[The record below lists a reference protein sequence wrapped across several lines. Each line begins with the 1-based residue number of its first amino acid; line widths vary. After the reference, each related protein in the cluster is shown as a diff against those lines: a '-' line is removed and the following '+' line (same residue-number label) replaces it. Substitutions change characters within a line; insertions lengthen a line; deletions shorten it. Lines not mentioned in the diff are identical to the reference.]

1 MGNCWQDLRY
11 GLRMLA
17 KNPGFAAIA
26 VLTLALGIGAN
37 TAIFSL
43 VNGILLRP
51 LPYSQPDRLVRITG
65 GYPRGAF
72 VAIRDQSRTMDVAAY
87 SEGYEI
93 NLTGQGEPVRLTG
106 TIASADFFSVLD
118 ARPELGRTFQ
128 SGEDLA
134 GKDNAVV
141 LTHAVWQQRFAGDP
155 SIIGRW
161 VNLEGVSRQVIGVM
175 PPGFRFPSSKT
186 DVWLPLHLDSRDTEN
201 YWAGDFMPL
210 VARLRAGQSLAQA
223 RSEVK
228 LLLPRLFPM
237 FPWPMPASWNA
248 GAAAV
253 LLQDDLVGDVRAR
266 LLILLGSVGLVLL
279 IACANVA
286 NLMLSRATTR
296 EKEVAIRAALGAGR
310 RRITRQLLT
319 ESLLLASLGA
329 ALGLVFAAS
338 GLSLFKSVLPA
349 DTPRLAEVAIDWR
362 VLVFTAGLSIL
373 TGIVFGLVPALH
385 SSRTVLTESLKSG
398 GRGSSA
404 SGSHRLRSSLVA
416 GEVALAVL
424 LVIAAGLLIRSFWTL
439 SHVDPGFR
447 PEQILTA
454 RITPNESF
462 CSDPSRCVNFYR
474 NLLDRVHAFPGVK
487 GVALVNDL
495 PLEGG
500 VTKLSAA
507 VEDHAISATESAPL
521 FKEDIVSPEYF
532 HLMGISLLRGRTFT
546 DADTSGYPP
555 VAIISAS
562 TARRYWPGQDPIGKH
577 IKPVRWNNSY
587 TVAGVVADVREYNIK
602 NDLPDWVDGM
612 IYVPYGPDAFLNS
625 RVLPAEMTLTVRTS
639 AGESQVAAMVRETV
653 ALLNQDAPVSEVKTM
668 PAIVAEGV
676 STPRST
682 AVLFVAFAAVA
693 LGLGVIGIY
702 GVLSFLVVNRVREIG
717 IRMALGAQRRDV
729 LWLVMGEGAKFAF
742 LGIAIGLAAAFA
754 ATRLM
759 TSELYG
765 VTATDPVTFGGVA
778 ALLAAVSLLA
788 CYIPARR
795 AMRVDPII
803 ALRYE

>member
-1 MGNCWQDLRY
+1 MTNLWQDLRY

-43 VNGILLRP
+43 VNGVLLRP

-65 GYPRGAF
+65 GYPRGGF
-72 VAIRDQSRTMDVAAY
+72 VAIRDQSRTMDVAAC

-106 TIASADFFSVLD
+106 TIASADFFSVLG

-128 SGEDLA
+128 PGEDLA

-141 LTHAVWQQRFAGDP
+141 LTHAVWQQRFAGDL

-161 VNLEGVSRQVIGVM
+161 VNLEGVGRQVIGVM

-186 DVWLPLHLDSRDTEN
+186 DVWLPLHIDSRDTEN
-201 YWAGDFMPL
+201 YWGGDFMPL

-223 RSEVK
+223 RNEVK

-248 GAAAV
+248 GATAV
-253 LLQDDLVGDVRAR
+253 HLQDDLVGDVRAR

-286 NLMLSRATTR
+286 NLMLSRAATR

-349 DTPRLAEVAIDWR
+349 DTPGLTEVAMDWR
-362 VLVFTAGLSIL
+362 VLAFTAGLSIL

-385 SSRTVLTESLKSG
+385 SSRAVLTDSLKSG

-404 SGSHRLRSSLVA
+404 SGSHRLRSSLVV

-439 SHVDPGFR
+439 SHVNPGFR
-447 PEQILTA
+447 PEQVLTV

-462 CSDPSRCVNFYR
+462 CSDPSRCVSFYR
-474 NLLDRVHAFPGVK
+474 NLLDRIRALPGVK

-507 VEDHAISATESAPL
+507 VEGHAIPATESAPL

-532 HLMGISLLRGRTFT
+532 HLMDISLLRGREFT
-546 DADTSGYPP
+546 DADTSGFPP

-562 TARRYWPGQDPIGKH
+562 TASRYWPGEDPIGKH

-587 TVAGVVADVREYNIK
+587 TVAGVVADVREYDIK
-602 NDLPDWVDGM
+602 NALPDWVDGM
-612 IYVPYGPDAFLNS
+612 IYVPYGPNAFLNS

-639 AGESQVAAMVRETV
+639 AGESELAAMIREAV
-653 ALLNQDAPVSEVKTM
+653 AGLNQDAPVSEVKAM
-668 PAIVAEGV
+668 PAIVAEAV

-702 GVLSFLVVNRVREIG
+702 GVLSFLVANRLREIG

-742 LGIAIGLAAAFA
+742 LGIAIGLATAIA

-759 TSELYG
+759 RSELYG
-765 VTATDPVTFGGVA
+765 VTATDPVTFCGVA

-803 ALRYE
+803 ALRCE

>member
-1 MGNCWQDLRY
+1 MGNLWQDLRY
-11 GLRMLA
+11 GFRTLA
-17 KNPGFAAIA
+17 KNPGFAVIA
-26 VLTLALGIGAN
+26 VVTLALGIGAN

-51 LPYSQPDRLVRITG
+51 LPYSQPDRLIRITG

-93 NLTGQGEPVRLTG
+93 NLTGQGDAVRLTG
-106 TIASADFFSVLD
+106 TIASADLFSVLE

-128 SGEDLA
+128 PGEDLA
-134 GKDNAVV
+134 GKDNVV
-141 LTHAVWQQRFAGDP
+141 ILTHAVWQRRFAGDP
-155 SIIGRW
+155 AIIGRW
-161 VNLEGVSRQVIGVM
+161 INLEGVGRQVIGVM
-175 PPGFRFPSSKT
+175 APDFRFPSAKT
-186 DVWLPLHLDSRDTEN
+186 DIWLPLHIDSRDREN

-210 VARLRAGQSLAQA
+210 VARLRTGQTLGQA
-223 RSEVK
+223 RNEVK
-228 LLLPRLFPM
+228 MLLPRLFPM
-237 FPWPMPASWNA
+237 FPWPMPASWNS
-248 GAAAV
+248 GATAV

-286 NLMLSRATTR
+286 NLMLSRAATR

-310 RRITRQLLT
+310 RRIARQLLT
-319 ESLLLASLGA
+319 ECVLLASFGA
-329 ALGLVFAAS
+329 ALGLVFATA
-338 GLSLFKSVLPA
+338 GLSLFKAVLPA

-362 VLVFTAGLSIL
+362 VLLFTAALAIL
-373 TGIVFGLVPALH
+373 TGIVFGLAPALH
-385 SSRTVLTESLKSG
+385 SSRAALTGSLKSG
-398 GRGSSA
+398 GRGSSV
-404 SGSHRLRSSLVA
+404 SGSQRFRSFLVA

-424 LVIAAGLLIRSFWTL
+424 LVIAAGLLIRSLWTL
-439 SHVDPGFR
+439 SHVNPGFQ

-454 RITPNESF
+454 RVTPNESF
-462 CSDPSRCVNFYR
+462 CSDPSRCVIFYH
-474 NLLDRVHAFPGVK
+474 NLLDRVRALPGVK
-487 GVALVNDL
+487 AVALVNDL
-495 PLEGG
+495 PLQGN

-507 VEDHAISATESAPL
+507 VEDHAIPASESAPL
-521 FKEDIVSPEYF
+521 FKEDIVTPGYF
-532 HLMGISLLRGRTFT
+532 HLMGIPLLRGRDFT
-546 DADTSGYPP
+546 EADTSGYPP
-555 VAIISAS
+555 VAIISAG
-562 TARRYWPGQDPIGKH
+562 TARRYWPGQNPIGKH
-577 IKPVRWNNSY
+577 IKPVRWNNWY
-587 TVAGVVADVREYNIK
+587 TVAGVVADVRENDIK
-602 NDLPDWVDGM
+602 TDLPDWVDGM
-612 IYVPYGPDAFLNS
+612 IYVPYGPNTFLNS

-639 AGESQVAAMVRETV
+639 TDESQIGTMLREAVAA
-653 ALLNQDAPVSEVKTM
+653 LNEDAPVSEVKTM
-668 PAIVAEGV
+668 PAIVAEAI

-682 AVLFVAFAAVA
+682 ATLFIAFAAVA

-702 GVLSFLVVNRVREIG
+702 GVLSFLVANRVREIG

-729 LWLVMGEGAKFAF
+729 LWLVMGEGAKFSF
-742 LGIAIGLAAAFA
+742 LGIAIGLGGAFA

-759 TSELYG
+759 SSELYG